1 MRQTGSLQLQCHQ
14 VSHRRKF
21 GGGDSLKWH
30 EELVELG
37 IFICLHHEE
46 LGMGHLAL
54 DRRDKLD
61 AHFRG
66 PGGPISDRR
75 AATGAWAALR
85 RMCQRCMEP
94 HSSFSFWFDDAI
106 VTRSRKMLPSITG
119 RVLEGAMLHEWNTAV
134 ESILGGRIAISQ
146 LNRETD
152 TQ

>member
-1 MRQTGSLQLQCHQ
+1 LAYSS
-14 VSHRRKF
+14 VSTTKNWEW
-21 GGGDSLKWH
+21 DIWH
-30 EELVELG
+30 WTAE
-37 IFICLHHEE
+37 ISS
-46 LGMGHLAL
+46 MPTSAALA
-54 DRRDKLD
+54 
-61 AHFRG
+61 G
-66 PGGPISDRR
+66 QSVTGGPPR
-75 AATGAWAALR
+75 GAWAALR